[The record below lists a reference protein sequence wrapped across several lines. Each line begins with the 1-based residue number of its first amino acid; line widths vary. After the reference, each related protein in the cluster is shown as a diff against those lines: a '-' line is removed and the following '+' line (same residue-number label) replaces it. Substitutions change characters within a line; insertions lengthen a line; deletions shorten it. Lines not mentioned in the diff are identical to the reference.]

1 MSAAY
6 LAEISSCDPLRECPS
21 PSSLSRPNAPSS
33 EAAGRANRNLATIQC
48 HMPDESNTTALL
60 LAQAAAS
67 FSRSELRWELANI
80 AAAVSLLS
88 IALAAI
94 ALFFFRRRTRDLTLI
109 YFGLFC
115 ILYAV
120 RLLVVRPSFRSLFD
134 ESRMF
139 WDYVD
144 WVITCTIILPGG
156 LFLYQV
162 VGEPLRKFLRWVL
175 AAQTV
180 FAIFGIL
187 AAALGISLAKLF
199 FANNIVVLGTFVA
212 TALFLVVSKRRSGPR
227 KGLTHE
233 LRVFIAGFLVWLLF
247 IVHANLLGLRILP
260 GYNIEFLGF
269 LVFVACLGYVS
280 AYRTFANEER
290 LLAINRE
297 LEIARRIQSSTLPK
311 TVPTLRGLEI
321 AARYVP
327 MSAVAGDFYD
337 FLGVDEKRV
346 GILVAD
352 VTGHGVPA
360 ALIASMLK
368 VAFAGQAAH
377 AHDPAR
383 VLFGLNRSLCGKFE
397 EHFVTAAYLFV
408 DLEKSLLRYSAA
420 GHPPLML
427 VSRDAGKVREVEENG
442 LMLGMF
448 PEAAYSS
455 VEIRV
460 GPRDRCL
467 LYTDGVFEAKNAAQ
481 EEFGKSRCK
490 EFLETHRDIPAARF
504 ADALLDSIA
513 GFSGH
518 NSARAQEDD
527 ITLLVLDFQE
537 DTS

>member
-1 MSAAY
+1 M
-6 LAEISSCDPLRECPS
+6 LE
-21 PSSLSRPNAPSS
+21 
-33 EAAGRANRNLATIQC
+33 GANT
-48 HMPDESNTTALL
+48 SALL
-60 LAQAAAS
+60 LAQAVDS
-67 FSRSELRWELANI
+67 LSRSDLRWELANI
-80 AAAVSLLS
+80 AAAVTLLS

-94 ALFFFRRRTRDLTLI
+94 ALFFFRRRTHDLTLI
-109 YFGLFC
+109 YFGVLC

-120 RLLVVRPSFRSLFD
+120 RLLASRPSFRSLFD

-139 WDYVD
+139 WDYVN
-144 WVITCTIILPGG
+144 WVITCTIILPLG
-156 LFLYQV
+156 LFLYQLAD
-162 VGEPLRKFLRWVL
+162 EHLRNFLRWLL

-187 AAALGISLAKLF
+187 AAALGVSLDKLF
-199 FANNIVVLGTFVA
+199 FANNWQNV
-212 TALFLVVSKRRSGPR
+212 
-227 KGLTHE
+227 
-233 LRVFIAGFLVWLLF
+233 
-247 IVHANLLGLRILP
+247 
-260 GYNIEFLGF
+260 EFLGF

-290 LLAINRE
+290 LLAINKE
-297 LEIARRIQSSTLPK
+297 LEIARRIQSSTLPQS
-311 TVPTLRGLEI
+311 VPTLRGLEI

-337 FLGVDEKRV
+337 FLSVDEKRV

-383 VLFGLNRSLCGKFE
+383 VLAGLNRSLCGKFE

-427 VSRDAGKVREVEENG
+427 ASRAAGKVREIEENG
-442 LMLGMF
+442 VMLGMF

-455 VEIRV
+455 MEIRV
-460 GPRDRCL
+460 GPGDRCL
-467 LYTDGVFEAKNAAQ
+467 LYTDGVLEAKNAAQ
-481 EEFGKSRCK
+481 EEFGKPRCK
-490 EFLETHRDIPAARF
+490 EFLETQRDIPAARF
-504 ADALLDSIA
+504 ANALIDSIA
-513 GFSGH
+513 RFSGH
-518 NSARAQEDD
+518 NSGRAQEDD

-537 DTS
+537 DTP

>member
-1 MSAAY
+1 
-6 LAEISSCDPLRECPS
+6 
-21 PSSLSRPNAPSS
+21 
-33 EAAGRANRNLATIQC
+33 
-48 HMPDESNTTALL
+48 MPDVPKTTALL
-60 LAQAAAS
+60 LAQAAVS
-67 FSRSELRWELANI
+67 LSRSELRWEFANI
-80 AAAVSLLS
+80 AAAVALLC
-88 IALAAI
+88 IALAGI
-94 ALFFFRRRTRDLTLI
+94 VLFFFRRRTRDLTLI

-120 RLLVVRPSFRSLFD
+120 RLLALLSSFRSLFD
-134 ESRMF
+134 ESRVF

-144 WVITCTIILPGG
+144 WVITCTIILPFG
-156 LFLYQV
+156 LFLYQLAD
-162 VGEPLRKFLRWVL
+162 EHLRKLLRWL
-175 AAQTV
+175 FAGQTV
-180 FAIFGIL
+180 FAVFGIL
-187 AAALGISLAKLF
+187 AAAFRVSLAKLF
-199 FANNIVVLGTFVA
+199 LANNIMVLGTFVA
-212 TALFLVVSKRRSGPR
+212 IALFVAASKWRPGPR
-227 KGLTHE
+227 QSLSHE
-233 LRVFIAGFLVWLLF
+233 FRVFISGFLVWLLF
-247 IVHANLLGLRILP
+247 VVHANLLGLKVLV
-260 GYNIEFLGF
+260 GHNVEFLGF

-290 LLAINRE
+290 LLAINKE
-297 LEIARRIQSSTLPK
+297 LEIARRIQSSTLPQS
-311 TVPTLRGLEI
+311 VPTLAGLEI

-337 FLGVDEKRV
+337 FLSIDEKRV

-368 VAFAGQAAH
+368 VTFAGQAAH

-383 VLFGLNRSLCGKFE
+383 VLTGLNRSLCGKFE

-408 DLEKSLLRYSAA
+408 DLETSLLRYSAA

-427 VSRDAGKVREVEENG
+427 ASRAAGKVQEIEENG

-460 GPRDRCL
+460 GPGDRCL

-490 EFLETHRDIPAARF
+490 EFLETQRDIPAARF
-504 ADALLDSIA
+504 ANALLDSIA

-518 NSARAQEDD
+518 NSGCAQEDD
-527 ITLLVLDFQE
+527 ITLLVLDFQK
-537 DTS
+537 DAS